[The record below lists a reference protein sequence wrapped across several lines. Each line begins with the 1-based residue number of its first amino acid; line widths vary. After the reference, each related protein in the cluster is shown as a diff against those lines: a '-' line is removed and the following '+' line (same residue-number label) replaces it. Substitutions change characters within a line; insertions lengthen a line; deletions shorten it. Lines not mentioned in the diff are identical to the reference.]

1 MADSAT
7 AKKLPRRNGSLARRY
22 GLAFASVAGALLL
35 DLLFHH
41 FNLPH
46 PFAAFALSA
55 IALTFW
61 YGGTKPGIVAVLLSS
76 LIRSFIF
83 EGETSSLSRV
93 LYLLVFLTFAILM
106 IWVTRRKEALE
117 VAFVDRTAKLT
128 TANEDL
134 QRRQEQ
140 LDGLFELSPDA
151 VILTDDDFHVLRV
164 NKEFTRMFEYTAEEA
179 VGQWLP
185 DLIVPEELR
194 AEALNYRA
202 LLTTGK
208 RVELEAIR
216 QRKGGFSFD
225 VSVVAKG
232 ISFGVGRLAFY
243 LIYRDITERRKA
255 ERKLERSEANLLE
268 SQRLVHM
275 CSWAYA
281 PSSGKVTF
289 SPEVK
294 RIYDIESDQD
304 TWTADFF
311 LDRLH
316 PEDRPVVEEI
326 SRRAQLDKT
335 DYDVSYRIVLP
346 DGSIKHIFSV
356 GHPVLNQLGELV
368 EFVGTSM
375 DVSEQWMARTELEN
389 AFEEIKQR
397 TDAARRSERELR
409 DVVNTVPAHVWRT
422 SSEGQVDFVNDR
434 WSQFTGLALNEAFG
448 WKWEAVL
455 HPDDRTRVVADW
467 HAAVKNGQAAE
478 TEARVRRADGEYC
491 WWFIRNVPLR
501 DETGKIVRWY
511 GTAIDIEDRKQAEQA
526 LRKSE
531 ERWRSV
537 FENSAIGVALTDLNG
552 RFLATNHVYQTIVG
566 YTEEEL
572 RGLCFLDVT
581 HEDYREANWALI
593 TELLEGKRRQFQI
606 EKKYLRKDGSSIWVS
621 NNVSL
626 VPGTERVPRFIMALA
641 EDITQRKRAEE
652 KLRHTEADL
661 LEAQRI
667 SQTGSWKL
675 DASSGTVIVSPQIFR
690 IFGVKPDEGM
700 STTEFWLSRNHPE
713 DQKRIQELFERSR
726 IQKTDYDA
734 DYRIVLPDGTIK
746 HLHAVGHPV
755 LNASGDLVE
764 FVGTAMDITERKQRE
779 EALLRSES
787 YLAEAQKL
795 THTGSWA
802 VQVPQM
808 ENAQDGA
815 GQGLAVIP
823 RFGWNSSY
831 WSKEMYRIFGFDPGP
846 APPSYIEVGR
856 RLHPED
862 ARCYTRVVEQA
873 VRDRTDFE
881 ADYRLL
887 LPNGADRYIHVVGH
901 PVVNASGDVIELVGT
916 AMDVTE
922 RKQAEE
928 KIREQEVELRQ
939 ILDAAPQHLSV
950 LRSDGSHLYI
960 NQSSLDFLGLTLEEW
975 QKRDIRELVHPDDSE
990 RVVRERKQAFS
1001 SGSPLKIEARFL
1013 RYDREYRWLF
1023 LYYKPLRDQLGR
1035 ITRWVV
1041 PAIDIDDRKRSEERL
1056 HHENVALRE
1065 EIVKASMFE
1074 EIVGSSPAL
1083 QTVLSSVVKV
1093 ARTDSTVLITGET
1106 GTGKEL
1112 IARAIH
1118 KHSQR
1123 SGQAFI
1129 SINCASIPSSLIAS
1143 ELFGHEKGAFTGAVQ
1158 LRQGRFELAHSG
1170 TIFLDEVGELPAEM
1184 QIALLRVLQERQ
1196 FERVGGNRILTTDV
1210 RVIAA
1215 TNRDLTAAITAGTFR
1230 SDLFYRLNVFPIEVP
1245 PLRKRREDIPMLVE
1259 YFVKRYAEKAGKQIR
1274 KIDTETLEQCQSY
1287 SWPGNIRELQNIV
1300 ERSVILSSGD
1310 TFWIEEAWLASPALA
1325 RHELPSPLP
1334 DTLQNQEREIIE
1346 TALAECKGK
1355 VAGPRGAAAKLGIP
1369 RSTLDSKITQ
1379 LKIKKHKFISN

>member
-7 AKKLPRRNGSLARRY
+7 ANKLTRPGASFARRY
-22 GLAFASVAGALLL
+22 GLAFVSVAGALLL
-35 DLLFHH
+35 DLLFHD

-55 IALTFW
+55 IAITFW

-76 LIRSFIF
+76 LIRGFIF

-93 LYLLVFLTFAILM
+93 LYQLVFLTFAILM
-106 IWVTRRKEALE
+106 IWVRRRKEALE
-117 VAFVDRTAKLT
+117 VAIVHRTAELT
-128 TANEDL
+128 AANEDL
-134 QRRQEQ
+134 RRRKEQ

-151 VILTDDDFHVLRV
+151 VILTDQDFHVLRV
-164 NKEFTRMFEYTAEEA
+164 NQEFIRIFGYTAEEVA
-179 VGQWLP
+179 GQSLP

-194 AEALNYRA
+194 TESLKNRS
-202 LLTTGK
+202 LLTSGQ
-208 RVELEAIR
+208 RVELEVIR
-216 QRKGGFSFD
+216 QRKGGVRFD

-232 ISFGVGRLAFY
+232 IPLGLDQVAFY
-243 LIYRDITERRKA
+243 LICRDITERKKA
-255 ERKLERSEANLLE
+255 ERKLEQSEANLLE

-275 CSWAYA
+275 CSWAYD
-281 PSSGKVTF
+281 PLSEMVTF
-289 SPEVK
+289 SPEMK
-294 RIYDIESDQD
+294 RIYDTEWDQD
-304 TWTADFF
+304 VWAADFF
-311 LDRLH
+311 LDRIH
-316 PEDRPVVEEI
+316 PQDRPIVETI
-326 SRRAQLDKT
+326 FRRARLDKT
-335 DYDVSYRIVLP
+335 DYDACYRIVLP
-346 DGSIKHIFSV
+346 NGVIKHIFSV
-356 GHPVLNQLGELV
+356 GHPVLNQSGELV

-375 DVSEQWMARTELEN
+375 DVTEQWKARTELEK

-397 TDAARRSERELR
+397 TEAARRSERELR
-409 DVVNTVPAHVWRT
+409 EVVNTVPAHVW
-422 SSEGQVDFVNDR
+422 SSSPEGHVDFVNDR
-434 WSQFTGLALNEAFG
+434 WLQFTGLALDEAFG
-448 WKWEAVL
+448 WKWEAVV
-455 HPDDRTRVVADW
+455 HTDDRTRVVADW
-467 HAAVKNGQAAE
+467 REALENGQAME
-478 TEARVRRADGEYC
+478 SEARIRRADGEYC

-501 DETGKIVRWY
+501 DETGKLVRWY
-511 GTAIDIEDRKQAEQA
+511 GTAIDIEDRKGAEQA

-552 RFLATNHVYQTIVG
+552 RFLATNHVYQTIVN
-566 YTEEEL
+566 YSEEEL
-572 RGLCFLDVT
+572 SALCFLDIT

-593 TELLEGKRRQFQI
+593 TELLEGKRRQFQV
-606 EKKYLRKDGSSIWVS
+606 EKKYLRKDGSSIWVR

-626 VPGTERVPRFIMALA
+626 VPGTERVPRFIMALS

-652 KLRHTEADL
+652 
-661 LEAQRI
+661 
-667 SQTGSWKL
+667 
-675 DASSGTVIVSPQIFR
+675 
-690 IFGVKPDEGM
+690 
-700 STTEFWLSRNHPE
+700 
-713 DQKRIQELFERSR
+713 
-726 IQKTDYDA
+726 
-734 DYRIVLPDGTIK
+734 
-746 HLHAVGHPV
+746 
-755 LNASGDLVE
+755 
-764 FVGTAMDITERKQRE
+764 
-779 EALLRSES
+779 ALQRSEA

-802 VQVPQM
+802 VRVPQM
-808 ENAQDGA
+808 EDAQRKA
-815 GQGLAVIP
+815 SAVIP

-831 WSKEMYRIFGFDPGP
+831 WSKEMYRIFGFDPSP
-846 APPSYIEVGR
+846 APPSYMEVGR

-862 ARCYTRVVEQA
+862 ARYYTRVVEQA
-873 VRDRTDFE
+873 IRDRTDFE
-881 ADYRLL
+881 TDYRLL
-887 LPNGADRYIHVVGH
+887 LPNGAAKYIHVVGH

-922 RKQAEE
+922 RKQAET
-928 KIREQEVELRQ
+928 KIRDQEVELRQ

-950 LRSDGSHLYI
+950 LRSDGSPLYI

-975 QKRDIRELVHPDDSE
+975 QKHDIRELVHPDDAE
-990 RVVRERKQAFS
+990 RVVRERTQALS

-1074 EIVGSSPAL
+1074 EIVGASPAL
-1083 QTVLSSVVKV
+1083 QTVLSSIVKV

-1129 SINCASIPSSLIAS
+1129 SVNCASIPSSLIAS

-1158 LRQGRFELAHSG
+1158 RRQGRFELAHSG
-1170 TIFLDEVGELPAEM
+1170 TIFLDEVGELPAET

-1196 FERVGGNRILTTDV
+1196 FERVGGNRIIPTDV

-1215 TNRDLTAAITAGTFR
+1215 TNRDLAAAIAAGTFR

-1245 PLRKRREDIPMLVE
+1245 PLRKRKEDIPMLIE
-1259 YFVKRYAEKAGKQIR
+1259 YFVKRYADKAGKQIR
-1274 KIDTETLEQCQSY
+1274 RIDKNTLELCQSY
-1287 SWPGNIRELQNIV
+1287 PWPGNIRELQNIV
-1300 ERSVILSSGD
+1300 ERSVILSGGD
-1310 TFWIEEAWLASPALA
+1310 TFWIEKAWLASPEPA
-1325 RHELPSPLP
+1325 RQEIPNPLP

-1346 TALAECKGK
+1346 TALDECKGK
-1355 VAGPRGAAAKLGIP
+1355 IAGPKGAAAKLGIP
-1369 RSTLDSKITQ
+1369 RSTLDSKIKQ
-1379 LKIKKHKFISN
+1379 LKIKKHKFLSD

>member
-7 AKKLPRRNGSLARRY
+7 AKKLTRPSASFARRY
-22 GLAFASVAGALLL
+22 GLAFASVASALLL
-35 DLLFHH
+35 DLLFHR

-55 IALTFW
+55 IAITFW

-76 LIRSFIF
+76 LIRGFIV
-83 EGETSSLSRV
+83 EGKTNSLSRV
-93 LYLLVFLTFAILM
+93 LYELVFLTFAILM
-106 IWVTRRKEALE
+106 IWVRRRKEALE
-117 VAFVDRTAKLT
+117 VAIVDRTAKLT
-128 TANEDL
+128 AANEDL
-134 QRRQEQ
+134 HRRKEQ

-151 VILTDDDFHVLRV
+151 VILTDEDFHVLRI
-164 NKEFTRMFEYTAEEA
+164 NKEFTRIFGYTAEE
-179 VGQWLP
+179 VKGQWLP

-194 AEALNYRA
+194 AEALKYRA
-202 LLTTGK
+202 LLTSGK

-216 QRKGGFSFD
+216 QRKGGVRFD

-232 ISFGVGRLAFY
+232 ISLGLDQVAFH
-243 LIYRDITERRKA
+243 LIYRDITERKNA

-275 CSWAYA
+275 CSWAYN
-281 PSSGKVTF
+281 PSSGTVTL
-289 SPEVK
+289 SPEGK
-294 RIYDIESDQD
+294 QIYGFESNQD
-304 TWTADFF
+304 VWSADLFR
-311 LDRLH
+311 DRLH
-316 PEDRPVVEEI
+316 PEDRPVVEE
-326 SRRAQLDKT
+326 SFTKAQLDKA
-335 DYDVSYRIVLP
+335 DYDTSYRIVLP
-346 DGSIKHIFSV
+346 DGSIRYIYSV
-356 GHPVLNQLGELV
+356 AHPVLNESGELV

-375 DVSEQWMARTELEN
+375 DVTEQWKAKTELEK

-397 TDAARRSERELR
+397 TEAAHRSERELR

-422 SSEGQVDFVNDR
+422 SPDGQVDFVNDR
-434 WSQFTGLALNEAFG
+434 WLQFTGLALDEALG

-455 HPDDRTRVVADW
+455 HPDDRTRFVADW
-467 HAAVKNGQAAE
+467 HTAIKNGQAME
-478 TEARVRRADGEYC
+478 SEARVRRADGEYC

-501 DETGKIVRWY
+501 DETGKLVRWY
-511 GTAIDIEDRKQAEQA
+511 GTAIDIEDRKRAEQA

-552 RFLATNHVYQTIVG
+552 RFLATNDVYQTIVG

-572 RGLCFLDVT
+572 RALYFLDVT
-581 HEDYREANWALI
+581 HEDHREANWALI

-626 VPGTERVPRFIMALA
+626 VPGSERVPRFIMALS
-641 EDITQRKRAEE
+641 EDITHRKRAEE
-652 KLRHTEADL
+652 
-661 LEAQRI
+661 
-667 SQTGSWKL
+667 
-675 DASSGTVIVSPQIFR
+675 
-690 IFGVKPDEGM
+690 
-700 STTEFWLSRNHPE
+700 
-713 DQKRIQELFERSR
+713 
-726 IQKTDYDA
+726 
-734 DYRIVLPDGTIK
+734 
-746 HLHAVGHPV
+746 
-755 LNASGDLVE
+755 
-764 FVGTAMDITERKQRE
+764 
-779 EALLRSES
+779 ALQRSEG

-795 THTGSWA
+795 ARTGSWA
-802 VQVPQM
+802 LQVPQM
-808 ENAQDGA
+808 EN
-815 GQGLAVIP
+815 V
-823 RFGWNSSY
+823 Y
-831 WSKEMYRIFGFDPGP
+831 WSKEMYRIFGLDPDP
-846 APPSYIEVGR
+846 TPPSFTQVTR

-862 ARCYTRVVEQA
+862 VPYRTRVFERA
-873 VRDRTDFE
+873 IRDRTDFE
-881 ADYRLL
+881 IEYRLL
-887 LPNGADRYIHVVGH
+887 LPNGAAKFIHVVGH
-901 PVVNASGDVIELVGT
+901 PVVNASGDVIELFGT

-975 QKRDIRELVHPDDSE
+975 QKRDIRELLHPDDAE
-990 RVVRERKQAFS
+990 RVVREREQALS
-1001 SGSPLKIEARFL
+1001 SGSPLKIEARFR

-1056 HHENVALRE
+1056 RHENVALRE

-1074 EIVGSSPAL
+1074 EIVGASPAL
-1083 QTVLSSVVKV
+1083 QTVLSSIVKV

-1129 SINCASIPSSLIAS
+1129 SVNCASIPSSLIAS

-1158 LRQGRFELAHSG
+1158 RRQGRFELAHSG
-1170 TIFLDEVGELPAEM
+1170 TIFLDEVGDLPAEA
-1184 QIALLRVLQERQ
+1184 QITLLRVLQERQ
-1196 FERVGGNRILTTDV
+1196 FERVGGNRTLTTDV

-1215 TNRDLTAAITAGTFR
+1215 TNRDLTAAIAAGTFR

-1274 KIDTETLEQCQSY
+1274 TIDMNTLELCQSY
-1287 SWPGNIRELQNIV
+1287 PWPGNIRELQNIV

-1310 TFWIEEAWLASPALA
+1310 I
-1325 RHELPSPLP
+1325 R
-1334 DTLQNQEREIIE
+1334 
-1346 TALAECKGK
+1346 
-1355 VAGPRGAAAKLGIP
+1355 
-1369 RSTLDSKITQ
+1369 
-1379 LKIKKHKFISN
+1379 